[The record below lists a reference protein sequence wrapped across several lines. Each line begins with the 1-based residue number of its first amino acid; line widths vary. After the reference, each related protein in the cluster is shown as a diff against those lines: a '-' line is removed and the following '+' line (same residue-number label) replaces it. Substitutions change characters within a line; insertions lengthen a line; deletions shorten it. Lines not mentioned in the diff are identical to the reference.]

1 MRKTKQAETVD
12 EKMKDNEGEE
22 KIKEKRKMVQKGS
35 TNSITSLH
43 RDAADGAVR
52 LRGSRQANIRPTMHF
67 FFLILHLICWFS
79 HKEDR
84 KTYLNLLKKK
94 KKKGEKFFR
103 GTLLVCVGLCTW
115 HLRQ

>member
-67 FFLILHLICWFS
+67 FFSYSSL
-79 HKEDR
+79 D
-84 KTYLNLLKKK
+84 
-94 KKKGEKFFR
+94 
-103 GTLLVCVGLCTW
+103 LLVQSQGRSKNISQLT
-115 HLRQ
+115 